1 MAQTSRSSAA
11 RHPQWRIIDA
21 ECWTVRR
28 PSGPELRRAV
38 PLKRG
43 LASAFGEALRRLVRL
58 GRG

>member
-11 RHPQWRIIDA
+11 RRPQWRIIEA

-28 PSGPELRRAV
+28 PAGPELRRPV

-43 LASAFGEALRRLVRL
+43 FAAAFREAVRRL
-58 GRG
+58 GRFCRG